1 MARLPYLDD
10 ATMAGLPIGDH
21 AKSINLYRILGH
33 SPGLAEAFNGLGRYI
48 RWDSK
53 CDPRLRELAILQVG
67 YLARSPYEW
76 SHHIKIAQKNFG
88 VTDADIEGVIAETQS
103 QPSALGEDAKLV
115 CRAAREMTQDHR
127 MRDETYDALAAM
139 MPKDALMDLIA
150 TIGFY
155 NCVVRV
161 LATTDMD
168 VEPDYQPMLD
178 KFPLPTG

>member
-1 MARLPYLDD
+1 MARLPYLSDEEV
-10 ATMAGLPIGDH
+10 AALPIGDH

-33 SPGLAEAFNGLGRYI
+33 SPGLAQAFNGLGRYI

-76 SHHIKIAQKNFG
+76 SHHIKIAKQSFG
-88 VTDADIEGVIAETQS
+88 VSDDDIHGLIAETEGRS
-103 QPSALGEDAKLV
+103 GDIEPLAKLV
-115 CRAAREMTQDHR
+115 CRGAREMTADLR
-127 MRDETYDALAAM
+127 MSNETFAALADAM
-139 MPKDALMDLIA
+139 DREALLDLVA

-168 VEPDYQPMLD
+168 VEPDYQPYLD
-178 KFPLPTG
+178 QFPLPEA

>member
-1 MARLPYLDD
+1 MARLPYLTDEEV
-10 ATMAGLPIGDH
+10 APLPIGDH

-33 SPGLAEAFNGLGRYI
+33 SPGLAKAFNGLGGYI

-76 SHHIKIAQKNFG
+76 SHHIKIAKQSFG
-88 VTDADIEGVIAETQS
+88 VTDEDIHGLIAES
-103 QPSALGEDAKLV
+103 EGRESALEPLAKMV
-115 CRAAREMTQDHR
+115 CRGAREMTDDHR
-127 MRDETYDALAAM
+127 MSDEAYAALSAAMERDAL
-139 MPKDALMDLIA
+139 LDLVA

-161 LATTDMD
+161 LATTEMD
-168 VEPDYQPMLD
+168 VEPDYQPYLD
-178 KFPLPTG
+178 KFPLPGA